1 MVVLFLIS
9 ISSVINMEEEDIFLY
24 TEMQEKKM
32 VKITFM
38 LIFLLCLNAYYLT
51 SIIKD
56 RALKLNFLNI
66 TVTGFNGLQITSS
79 Q

>member
-1 MVVLFLIS
+1 
-9 ISSVINMEEEDIFLY
+9 
-24 TEMQEKKM
+24 M